1 MNFLKKIFGSKNDDS
16 KPQAP
21 QDSNLGSL
29 PLEETFVNN
38 FIQKGGKFLY
48 CTDIKELEN
57 NFNSIS
63 SEQNWESFKV
73 YKNNPLEEEPFA
85 VNSKIKCDDNA
96 GVFLSTCEFLI
107 GKDGTILLSSNQIGE
122 CKISKLPE
130 NFIVLARTSQIVHNK
145 RDALSGINWRA
156 KSVKPTNIST
166 IKYFDLEKLSDD
178 ILNNYGHSNSKNLYL
193 LLLEDL

>member
-1 MNFLKKIFGSKNDDS
+1 MNFLKKIFGSKSESN
-16 KPQAP
+16 PQEP

-29 PLEETFVNN
+29 PLDETFVNN

-48 CTDIKELEN
+48 CTDKDELLN
-57 NFNSIS
+57 NFRSIS

-73 YKNNPLEEEPFA
+73 YKNDLLNEEPFDI
-85 VNSKIKCDDNA
+85 NLEIKCDGNSN
-96 GVFLSTCEFLI
+96 VFLSTCEFLI

-145 RDALSGINWRA
+145 RDALRGINWRA